1 MTDRT
6 FLLLQGPHGPFFRQ
20 LGQALRA
27 TGARVLRVGFN
38 RGDAVFWGRAPGYI
52 PYGGRP
58 EDWPAWIAALMAGQ
72 GVTDLVLYG
81 DTRAI
86 HAQAIRAAHARGIT
100 VHIFEEGYLRPYWAT
115 YERGG
120 SNGHSRL
127 MQTSVAQMRAALG
140 GSARPLPEA
149 PALWGDL
156 RHHVLYGALYHF
168 CVLFN
173 GRAYPH
179 FVAHRGVSVMQ
190 EFGLYLKRLFSMPL
204 RWARRVAETRRVLGG
219 GFAYHLVLLQLEHD
233 SSFRSHS
240 GFASQTVFIDLVLA
254 GFAAGAPPDH
264 HLVLKSHPLEDGRA
278 PIARAI
284 REGIARHGLQGR
296 VHFLPGG
303 KLAALLA
310 QARSAVTVNS
320 TAAQQV
326 LWRGLPLRIFG
337 RAVYDKPEFVSRQP
351 LAAFFAAPRPPDP
364 QAYRAYRA
372 YLLETSQLPGGFYA
386 ARARRVLLAR
396 VVDMMRA
403 AEDPYDRLR
412 PGTAAPR
419 PQLPAARPAAPPG
432 TRDGLAKENVLG

>member
-1 MTDRT
+1 
-6 FLLLQGPHGPFFRQ
+6 
-20 LGQALRA
+20 
-27 TGARVLRVGFN
+27 
-38 RGDAVFWGRAPGYI
+38 
-52 PYGGRP
+52 
-58 EDWPAWIAALMAGQ
+58 
-72 GVTDLVLYG
+72 
-81 DTRAI
+81 
-86 HAQAIRAAHARGIT
+86 
-100 VHIFEEGYLRPYWAT
+100 
-115 YERGG
+115 
-120 SNGHSRL
+120 
-127 MQTSVAQMRAALG
+127 
-140 GSARPLPEA
+140 
-149 PALWGDL
+149 
-156 RHHVLYGALYHF
+156 
-168 CVLFN
+168 
-173 GRAYPH
+173 
-179 FVAHRGVSVMQ
+179 MQ

-372 YLLETSQLPGGFYA
+372 YLLETSQLPA
-386 ARARRVLLAR
+386 ASMRRARVACCS
-396 VVDMMRA
+396 
-403 AEDPYDRLR
+403 
-412 PGTAAPR
+412 PGSWA
-419 PQLPAARPAAPPG
+419 
-432 TRDGLAKENVLG
+432 